1 MIDVVTEPGGFSPA
15 KFQIPI
21 LRGSK
26 QTPVYEPVTG
36 AMSLRSSVAPEKL
49 ELKLGRVWKWARRGE
64 GPGIPGYF
72 DPPITVRVSLG
83 ADMLLVPI
91 VPDYAMTHSKVMD
104 AIVYIS
110 KHGSLK
116 LPLSVPD

>member
-26 QTPVYEPVTG
+26 QTPVYEP
-36 AMSLRSSVAPEKL
+36 APEKL